1 MTNKDDIVIP
11 RSELP
16 NTTLKFSVNSID
28 TSVNVEGSTV
38 RVAFC
43 EASSKNAR
51 RTALAYLAAS
61 EAINQ
66 LLAEQAKAED
76 EAKLREESNFLR
88 DKLKHLYG
96 SPDTWEQIA
105 KAAREL
111 HGK

>member
-1 MTNKDDIVIP
+1 MTNTHDIVIP

-16 NTTLKFSVNSID
+16 KARYKQTLGQAFIIADDAHYVFS
-28 TSVNVEGSTV
+28 EQ
-38 RVAFC
+38 
-43 EASSKNAR
+43 NAK
-51 RTALAYLAAS
+51 ALRKSALEQLAAS